1 MSSSTLIVGISISLI
16 FAPNPF
22 STYDISVQ
30 SISTNSSSFTFLGG
44 SPSFLKIIDCIDGYV
59 YYKLDVYQAPYT
71 ENSNLYLIHTET
83 MFTPGYQAVQNHDT
97 GNYVDRARIGKG
109 FVHLTLERYKE
120 SSKGAAGNC
129 LESKLLWPNSSSYK
143 TTVSSSYGVN
153 MNFSFD
159 RTRGVELDDG
169 GNLSAKTGDNEGT
182 EIDFSF
188 NRTSSTVTD
197 NPQIS
202 TQFCS
207 SNYNQGQWYYELVH
221 SGKDDTPNIV
231 GKSTYSLQSY
241 MLFEMENNASI
252 NCPKESFIVTYD
264 VMYSCLYFKYY
275 NWRYGTE
282 WSSSLRVTCFA

>member
-1 MSSSTLIVGISISLI
+1 
-16 FAPNPF
+16 
-22 STYDISVQ
+22 
-30 SISTNSSSFTFLGG
+30 
-44 SPSFLKIIDCIDGYV
+44 
-59 YYKLDVYQAPYT
+59 
-71 ENSNLYLIHTET
+71 
-83 MFTPGYQAVQNHDT
+83 MFTPGYQAVQNHVT

-109 FVHLTLERYKE
+109 FVHLTSERYTD
-120 SSKGAAGNC
+120 SSKGATGNS
-129 LESKLLWPNSSSYK
+129 LDSKLLWPKSSSYK

-159 RTRGVELDDG
+159 RTSGVELDDG
-169 GNLSAKTGDNEGT
+169 GNLSAKAGESEGT
-182 EIDFSF
+182 GIDFSF

-221 SGKDDTPNIV
+221 SGKDDTPNTV

-264 VMYSCLYFKYY
+264 VMYSCLYYKYSS
-275 NWRYGTE
+275 WRYGTE